1 MKASSLK
8 AGLDQVQYSTQMSE
22 RIGTESVKTD
32 VLILIEI
39 HPDVELCE
47 TLLKFSKQLVI
58 WGQEKK
64 TLHLK
69 TDLCTDL
76 LSFVCICQVIN

>member
-64 TLHLK
+64 NITPKNRFVHRFVKFCLHL
-69 TDLCTDL
+69 
-76 LSFVCICQVIN
+76 SSY